1 MNYQVIVK
9 KYNDEYIL
17 YIKELSLIH
26 KSKDLEKGY
35 QEINKKK
42 QEILKSIDDYD
53 LPKSVNKKSN
63 NIKNYIIKSSVIF
76 LGLTFLISFSG
87 MKLISK
93 FEDVSLRLKNDLK
106 LNIKEEIKSKVNNLK
121 EKDEVDLERQE
132 RNVDLI
138 KIIVKELKPYY
149 KEIIKINE

>member
-1 MNYQVIVK
+1 MNYQVIVQ
-9 KYNDEYIL
+9 KYNNEYIL

-53 LPKSVNKKSN
+53 LPKSVDKKSN

-87 MKLISK
+87 IKILTKFNEVVADLDKKIS
-93 FEDVSLRLKNDLK
+93 
-106 LNIKEEIKSKVNNLK
+106 LNIVK
-121 EKDEVDLERQE
+121 Q
-132 RNVDLI
+132 
-138 KIIVKELKPYY
+138 KIISEISSLSEASEEKQSERMEKIKVIVKNLKPYY
-149 KEIIKINE
+149 KELIKIND

>member
-1 MNYQVIVK
+1 MNYQVIVQ

-53 LPKSVNKKSN
+53 LPKSVDKKSN

-87 MKLISK
+87 IKILTK
-93 FEDVSLRLKNDLK
+93 FNEV
-106 LNIKEEIKSKVNNLK
+106 V
-121 EKDEVDLERQE
+121 VDL
-132 RNVDLI
+132 DK
-138 KIIVKELKPYY
+138 KISLNIVKEKIISEISSLSEASEEKQSERMEKIKVIVKNLKPYY
-149 KEIIKINE
+149 KELIKIND

>member
-1 MNYQVIVK
+1 MNYQVIVQ

-17 YIKELSLIH
+17 YIKELSLIN

-53 LPKSVNKKSN
+53 LPKSVDKKSN

-87 MKLISK
+87 
-93 FEDVSLRLKNDLK
+93 
-106 LNIKEEIKSKVNNLK
+106 
-121 EKDEVDLERQE
+121 
-132 RNVDLI
+132 I
-138 KIIVKELKPYY
+138 KILTKFNEVVADLDKKISLNIVKEKIISEISSLSEASEEKQSERMEKIKVIVKNLKPYY
-149 KEIIKINE
+149 KELIKIND

>member
-53 LPKSVNKKSN
+53 LPKSVDKKSN

-87 MKLISK
+87 IKILTK
-93 FEDVSLRLKNDLK
+93 FNEV
-106 LNIKEEIKSKVNNLK
+106 V
-121 EKDEVDLERQE
+121 VDL
-132 RNVDLI
+132 DK
-138 KIIVKELKPYY
+138 KISLNIVKEKIISEISSLSEASEEKQSERMEKIKVIVKNLKPYY
-149 KEIIKINE
+149 KELIKIND

>member
-1 MNYQVIVK
+1 MNYQVIVQ
-9 KYNDEYIL
+9 KYNNEYIL

-53 LPKSVNKKSN
+53 LPKSVDKKSN

-87 MKLISK
+87 
-93 FEDVSLRLKNDLK
+93 
-106 LNIKEEIKSKVNNLK
+106 
-121 EKDEVDLERQE
+121 
-132 RNVDLI
+132 I
-138 KIIVKELKPYY
+138 KILTKFNEVVADLDKKISLKIVKEKIISEISSLSEASEEKQSERMEKIKVIVKNLKPYY
-149 KEIIKINE
+149 KELIKIND

>member
-87 MKLISK
+87 IKILTK
-93 FEDVSLRLKNDLK
+93 FNEV
-106 LNIKEEIKSKVNNLK
+106 V
-121 EKDEVDLERQE
+121 VDL
-132 RNVDLI
+132 DK
-138 KIIVKELKPYY
+138 KISLNIVKEKIISEISSLSEASEEKQSERMEKIKVIVKNLKPYY
-149 KEIIKINE
+149 KELTKIND

>member
-1 MNYQVIVK
+1 MNYQVIVQ

-53 LPKSVNKKSN
+53 LPKSVDKKSN

-87 MKLISK
+87 
-93 FEDVSLRLKNDLK
+93 
-106 LNIKEEIKSKVNNLK
+106 
-121 EKDEVDLERQE
+121 
-132 RNVDLI
+132 I
-138 KIIVKELKPYY
+138 KILTKFNEVVADLDKKISLNIVKEKIISEISSLSEASEEKQSERMEKIKVIVKNLKPYY
-149 KEIIKINE
+149 KELTKIND

>member
-1 MNYQVIVK
+1 MNYQVIVQ

-87 MKLISK
+87 IKILTK
-93 FEDVSLRLKNDLK
+93 FNEV
-106 LNIKEEIKSKVNNLK
+106 V
-121 EKDEVDLERQE
+121 VDL
-132 RNVDLI
+132 DK
-138 KIIVKELKPYY
+138 KISLNIVKEKIISEISSLSEASEEKQSERMEKIKVIVKNLKPYY
-149 KEIIKINE
+149 KELIKIND

>member
-53 LPKSVNKKSN
+53 LPKSVDKKSN
-63 NIKNYIIKSSVIF
+63 NIKNYIIKSSDIF

-87 MKLISK
+87 
-93 FEDVSLRLKNDLK
+93 
-106 LNIKEEIKSKVNNLK
+106 
-121 EKDEVDLERQE
+121 
-132 RNVDLI
+132 I
-138 KIIVKELKPYY
+138 KILTKFNEVVADLDKKISLNIVKEKIISEISSLSEASEEKQSERMEKIKVIVKNLKPYY
-149 KEIIKINE
+149 KELIKIDD

>member
-1 MNYQVIVK
+1 MNYQVIVQ

-53 LPKSVNKKSN
+53 LPKSVDKKSN

-87 MKLISK
+87 
-93 FEDVSLRLKNDLK
+93 
-106 LNIKEEIKSKVNNLK
+106 
-121 EKDEVDLERQE
+121 
-132 RNVDLI
+132 I
-138 KIIVKELKPYY
+138 KILTKFNEVVADLDKKISLNIVKEKIISEISSLSEASEEKQSERMEKIKVIVKNLKPYY
-149 KEIIKINE
+149 KELIKIND